1 LPTAPTLT
9 PTTLPSPSPTPRPSP
24 TPPPTIPAPA
34 PAGPSTWVVLGP
46 LLAAL
51 AVAILA
57 VLILRRR
64 PEG

>member
-1 LPTAPTLT
+1 VTTAPTST
-9 PTTLPSPSPTPRPSP
+9 PSTLPSPSPTPRPSP
-24 TPPPTIPAPA
+24 SPLPTITPPAPT
-34 PAGPSTWVVLGP
+34 GPSGWVVLGP

>member
-1 LPTAPTLT
+1 
-9 PTTLPSPSPTPRPSP
+9 
-24 TPPPTIPAPA
+24 
-34 PAGPSTWVVLGP
+34 VLGP